1 MRILPI
7 ALLLMG
13 RDRVVDEGL
22 DTVTGEVLLKAVALV
37 AKDGEEVVY
46 VVLGTGEAGEPDER
60 IGYTFII

>member
-22 DTVTGEVLLKAVALV
+22 DTVTGEVLLQAVALV

-46 VVLGTGEAGEPDER
+46 VVLGTDVAGEPDER

>member
-1 MRILPI
+1 MRILLI

-22 DTVTGEVLLKAVALV
+22 DTVTGEVLLQAVALV

-46 VVLGTGEAGEPDER
+46 VVLGTDVAGEPDER